1 MKKYLLSTL
10 AVAGLMVAATNAS
23 ASWSGF
29 EAPTYAVVEAGYS
42 MGQKDNDDSALLGLG
57 MGYQFD
63 KYMRADIIADY
74 RGWGEVKFKGDKH
87 HKTDV
92 WSIPVLANAYVTYPF
107 ADGIGIYGM
116 GGIGMA
122 FTKTDKTHETKGKMK
137 TNFAWNVGAGVE
149 YKLTPCLV
157 MDLGYRYSDLGQARI
172 KYRDGFSG
180 KSKADMRSHDIKLG
194 LRYYF

>member
-23 ASWSGF
+23 ADWFGVD
-29 EAPTYAVVEAGYS
+29 APAYAVVEGGYS
-42 MGQKDNDDSALLGLG
+42 FGEKSNGDAGILGLG

-63 KYMRADIIADY
+63 KYLRADIIADY
-74 RGWGEVKFKGDKH
+74 RGWGDIKFKDDAH
-87 HKTDV
+87 RKTDV
-92 WSIPVLANAYVTYPF
+92 WSVPVLANAYVTYPF

-122 FTKTDKTHETKGKMK
+122 FNKTDSTSETKGKRK
-137 TNFAWNVGAGVE
+137 SNFAWNVGAGVE
-149 YKLTPCLV
+149 YKLTPCLI
-157 MDLGYRYSDLGQARI
+157 MDLGYRYSDLGQARVQ
-172 KYRDGFSG
+172 YREGFTG
-180 KSKADMRSHDIKLG
+180 KTKADMRSHDVKLG